1 MIQRFTIITLFILA
15 AAGSAKAQQDPLYSQ
30 YMFNML
36 GINPA
41 YAGSREV
48 LSVSAMARRQ
58 WVDIKGAPVS
68 KVLMGDFSVKD
79 KKVGLGIQ
87 LFNDQIGIMKTT
99 GLSGSFAY
107 RLRFKRS
114 VLAMGLQGGFTV
126 FKANYTGVDLGG
138 DPDMAFANNVNEFKP
153 TIGAGLFYNTEK
165 FYLGF
170 SAPHLLHY
178 RGNYES
184 SENQSTSSIYQNDHW
199 FLTAGYVIEFN
210 PDVALKPSVLLRM
223 VTGAP
228 ITADINANIWF
239 YNTVSVGLSYRTSE
253 MMVGMLELQ
262 LNKQLRFGYAYDWT
276 MSALNNKGSHELML
290 RYEFGF
296 EKKRMVS
303 PRYF

>member
-1 MIQRFTIITLFILA
+1 MIQRITLIVLFILA
-15 AAGSAKAQQDPLYSQ
+15 GVGAAQAQQDPLYSQ

-58 WVDIKGAPVS
+58 WINIKGAPVS
-68 KVLMGDFSVKD
+68 QVLMGDFLLHD
-79 KKVGLGIQ
+79 KKVGLGVQ
-87 LFNDQIGIMKTT
+87 VFNDQIGIMKTT
-99 GLSGSFAY
+99 GLNGSFAY
-107 RLRFKRS
+107 RLRFKKS
-114 VLAMGLQGGFTV
+114 VLAMGLQGGFTI
-126 FKANYTGVDLGG
+126 FKANYTDVDLDGT
-138 DPDMAFANNVNEFKP
+138 PDVAFANNVNEFKP
-153 TIGAGLFYNTEK
+153 TIGAGIFYNTEK
-165 FYLGF
+165 LYIGF
-170 SAPHLLHY
+170 SAPHLL
-178 RGNYES
+178 NYSKYTTTEEGKS
-184 SENQSTSSIYQNDHW
+184 NIYQNNHW
-199 FLTAGYVIEFN
+199 FLTGGYVFDLTHDI
-210 PDVALKPSVLLRM
+210 ALKPSVLLRM

-228 ITADINANIWF
+228 ITADFNANVWF

-253 MMVGMLELQ
+253 MMVGMMEFQ

-276 MSALNNKGSHELML
+276 MSELNNKGSHELML

>member
-1 MIQRFTIITLFILA
+1 MIQRITIITLFILA
-15 AAGSAKAQQDPLYSQ
+15 LAGGVQAQQDPLYSQ

-48 LSVSAMARRQ
+48 LSVSGMARRQ
-58 WVDIKGAPVS
+58 WVGIKGAPVS
-68 KVLMGDFSVKD
+68 KVLMGDFAVYD
-79 KKVGLGIQ
+79 KKVGLGLQ
-87 LFNDQIGIMKTT
+87 LFNDEIGIMKTT
-99 GLSGSFAY
+99 GLTASFAY
-107 RLRFKRS
+107 RIRFKKS

-126 FKANYTGVDLGG
+126 FKANYTTVDLGG
-138 DPDMAFANNVNEFKP
+138 DPDMAFANNVSEFKP

-165 FYLGF
+165 FYVGF

-178 RGNYES
+178 RSYNS
-184 SENQSTSSIYQNDHW
+184 TENQNTSIYQNNHW
-199 FLTAGYVIEFN
+199 LLTSGYVFN
-210 PDVALKPSVLLRM
+210 LTSDVALKPSVLLRM
-223 VTGAP
+223 VSGAP
-228 ITADINANIWF
+228 ITADFNANLWF
-239 YNTVSVGLSYRTSE
+239 YNTVSIGLSYRTSK
-253 MMVGMLELQ
+253 MMVGMLEFQ

-276 MSALNNKGSHELML
+276 LSQLNNRGSHEIML

>member
-1 MIQRFTIITLFILA
+1 MIQRITLIALFFLA
-15 AAGSAKAQQDPLYSQ
+15 FAGSVQAQQDPLYSQ

-41 YAGSREV
+41 YAGSREI

-58 WVDIKGAPVS
+58 WVGVKGAPMS
-68 KVLMGDFSVKD
+68 QVLMGDFSVHD
-79 KKVGLGIQ
+79 KKVGLGVQ
-87 LFNDQIGIMKTT
+87 LFNDEIGIMKTS

-107 RLRFKRS
+107 RLRFKKS
-114 VLAMGLQGGFTV
+114 VLAMGLQGGFTM
-126 FKANYTGVDLGG
+126 FKANYAGVDLGG
-138 DPDMAFANNVNEFKP
+138 DPDMAFANNVTEFKP

-165 FYLGF
+165 FYVGF

-178 RGNYES
+178 RAYKS
-184 SENQSTSSIYQNDHW
+184 SEGQASSIYQNDHW
-199 FLTAGYVIEFN
+199 FLTAGYVFDLS

-228 ITADINANIWF
+228 ITADINANMWF
-239 YNTVSVGLSYRTSE
+239 YNTVSIGLSYRTSE
-253 MMVGMLELQ
+253 MMVGMLEFQ

-276 MSALNNKGSHELML
+276 LSELNNKGSHELML

>member
-1 MIQRFTIITLFILA
+1 MIQKLTIITLFFLA
-15 AAGSAKAQQDPLYSQ
+15 LAGSVQAQQDPLYSQ

-36 GINPA
+36 GVNPA

-58 WVDIKGAPVS
+58 WVGVKGAPMS
-68 KVLMGDFSVKD
+68 QVLMGDFSVRD
-79 KKVGLGIQ
+79 KKIGLGVQ
-87 LFNDQIGIMKTT
+87 LFNDEIGIMKTT
-99 GLSGSFAY
+99 GLNGSFAY
-107 RLRFKRS
+107 RLRFKKS
-114 VLAMGLQGGFTV
+114 VLAMGLQGGFTA
-126 FKANYTGVDLGG
+126 FRANYSSVDLGG
-138 DPDMAFANNVNEFKP
+138 DPDMAFANNVSEFKP

-165 FYLGF
+165 FYAGF

-178 RGNYES
+178 RVYES
-184 SENQSTSSIYQNDHW
+184 SENQKSSIYQNDHW
-199 FLTAGYVIEFN
+199 FLTAGYVFDLTH
-210 PDVALKPSVLLRM
+210 DVALKPSVLLRM

-228 ITADINANIWF
+228 ITADFNANMWF
-239 YNTVSVGLSYRTSE
+239 YNTVSIGLSYRTSE

-276 MSALNNKGSHELML
+276 MSELSNRASHELML

>member
-15 AAGSAKAQQDPLYSQ
+15 AVGTAKAQQDPLYSQ

-68 KVLMGDFSVKD
+68 KVLMGDFSIKD
-79 KKVGLGIQ
+79 KKVGLGVQ

-126 FKANYTGVDLGG
+126 FKANYTSVDLGG
-138 DPDMAFANNVNEFKP
+138 DPDMAFANNVSEFKP
-153 TIGAGLFYNTEK
+153 TVGAGLFYNTEK

-170 SAPHLLHY
+170 SAPHLLNY
-178 RGNYES
+178 RTNYNS
-184 SENQSTSSIYQNDHW
+184 SEQSANSIYQNTHW
-199 FLTAGYVIEFN
+199 FLTAGYVFDLSHDI
-210 PDVALKPSVLLRM
+210 ALKPSVLLRM
-223 VTGAP
+223 VSGAP
-228 ITADINANIWF
+228 ITADINANMWF
-239 YNTVSVGLSYRTSE
+239 YNTVSIGLSYRTSK
-253 MMVGMLELQ
+253 MMIGMLEFQ
-262 LNKQLRFGYAYDWT
+262 LNKQLKFGYAYDWT
-276 MSALNNKGSHELML
+276 MSNLNNKGSHELML